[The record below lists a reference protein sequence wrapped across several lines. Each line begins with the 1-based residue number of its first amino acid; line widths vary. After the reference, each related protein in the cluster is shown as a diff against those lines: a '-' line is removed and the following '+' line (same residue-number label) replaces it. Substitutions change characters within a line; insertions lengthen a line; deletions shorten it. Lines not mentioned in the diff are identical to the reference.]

1 MSCLFCSNCRELTSR
16 VVLPSIS
23 YLLIGYYV
31 PSQRVWFLH
40 LFEGL
45 KSGIDFTHFSLESG
59 VVFEGTTGVYERIYR
74 FNFKYSKKRE
84 GRENEM
90 YFLLLLL
97 NPCAGSLS

>member
-16 VVLPSIS
+16 VVLASIS

-45 KSGIDFTHFSLESG
+45 KTGIDFTHFSLESG

-97 NPCAGSLS
+97 NPCDGSLS